1 MCCCARL
8 TRVSRHLLQHKQ
20 YWPQP
25 QLNKTQMG
33 WNDLFLPLW
42 KECTALFPSI
52 YEPYESDCHDAGCQ
66 PLKLNTEYVNAT
78 VGEAVR
84 ISKSLD
90 APLPVLP
97 YAWYRYHDGEPKGM
111 QFLTAK
117 DTQ

>member
-1 MCCCARL
+1 MAIGRSAIAVASVRL
-8 TRVSRHLLQHKQ
+8 ISFHESTA
-20 YWPQP
+20 
-25 QLNKTQMG
+25 N
-33 WNDLFLPLW
+33 
-42 KECTALFPSI
+42 CTALSPSI

-90 APLPVLP
+90 TPLPVLP